1 MDRAGFRDAGWVWEG
16 QGFDP
21 GVPPSIFGVGE
32 GADYFGLTKCNL
44 MFHPNDHMALEKL
57 ADKKAVVCD
66 ISKWKFIEI
75 PRQEGQPGGV
85 GFKNWRDSNP
95 DTVIAEAAHV
105 SAMAMQ
111 YPNIVGALID
121 DTSDLFNYDNYE
133 QGAAMRVREALDS
146 VRQGL
151 KLWIVVYIQQL
162 RDERW
167 APFMDVV
174 DVVHLWCGDPFRLP
188 NLPEHVDACSQA
200 FPGKEIIVGSYLRD
214 YSRQAEVPT
223 EMVQAQYEAML
234 RLWQEGR
241 IAGYSILANCLID
254 RHPEQAEWI
263 RDFLS
268 DE

>member
-1 MDRAGFRDAGWVWEG
+1 MTRFADVGWTWEG
-16 QGFDP
+16 QATDP
-21 GVPPSIFGVGE
+21 GVPPSIYGVGE
-32 GADYFGLTKCNL
+32 AAEFLGLQRSVFI
-44 MFHPNDHMALEKL
+44 FHPTTAQGLAKL
-57 ADKKAVVCD
+57 GDKAEIAVD
-66 ISKWKFIEI
+66 ISKWKWEEVRLSEDFYH
-75 PRQEGQPGGV
+75 V
-85 GFKNWRDSNP
+85 AYHSWRDSRP
-95 DTVIAEAAHV
+95 ATAIEEAELL
-105 SAMAMQ
+105 SRLSLQ
-111 YPNIVGALID
+111 FPNVTAGFID
-121 DTSDLFNYDNYE
+121 DTTCMFEYGDYGTQVPE
-133 QGAAMRVREALDS
+133 QITAALHSANPA
-146 VRQGL
+146 L

-162 RDERW
+162 RDEQW
-167 APFMDVV
+167 APFIDVI

-223 EMVQAQYEAML
+223 EMVQAQYEAMF
-234 RLWQEGR
+234 RLWQEGK

>member
-1 MDRAGFRDAGWVWEG
+1 MDRADFRAAGWVWEG

-21 GVPPSIFGVGE
+21 GVQPSVFGVGQ
-32 GADYFGLTKCNL
+32 GADYFGISKCNL
-44 MFHPNDHMALEKL
+44 MFHPNDAMALDLL
-57 ADKKAVVCD
+57 ADKEAVVCD

-85 GFKNWRDSNP
+85 AFKNWRDSNP
-95 DTVIAEAAHV
+95 DTVIAEAEHV

-111 YPNIVGALID
+111 YPNIVGAMID
-121 DTSDLFNYDNYE
+121 DASGVFHYDNYD
-133 QGAAMRVREALDS
+133 QSVPGRVRDALDS
-146 VRQGL
+146 ARQGL
-151 KLWIVVYIQQL
+151 NLWLVVYVQQID
-162 RDERW
+162 DEAW
-167 APFMDVV
+167 LPWV
-174 DVVHLWCGDPFRLP
+174 DAIDTVHLWCGHPHK
-188 NLPEHVDACSQA
+188 LPELPAYVDQCIAA
-200 FPGKEIIVGSYLRD
+200 FPDKEIIVGSYLRD

-223 EMVQAQYEAML
+223 AMVQAQYEAML
-234 RLWQEGR
+234 ALWQEEK